1 MHSEVKAKKWK
12 EKDKKMLFERVKDKY
27 LMYRKMRLNIVR
39 VDLSRKNKNAL
50 SRKRN
55 KKK

>member
-1 MHSEVKAKKWK
+1 VKAKKWK